1 MAKSSAAAPRR
12 PSEQAALVAQ
22 RARDRKRSIRKKVGF
37 WRSLGRD
44 NRLFP
49 RKLVVTRDGR
59 WMIGIAI
66 LLGVGA
72 VNTGNNLMYL
82 VLSLLISII
91 SISGALSELDLRGLA
106 VKRHHVRELALGEA
120 SVLRSEV
127 HNNKSRA
134 ALHVE
139 VDEVVDTDE
148 LEMRAG
154 LVLHLAA
161 QEVGSCFTVVRPLR
175 RGPIASAGIRVS
187 TTYPFGF
194 ARKSIVIEEPSTFLV
209 LPEVA
214 VVDLGLRG
222 GGGRGELERSPK
234 AGQGTELR
242 GLRDFR
248 PGDANRDLHW
258 KVSARRGRMIARE
271 WEAEAARVAWV
282 DFVHLSPLA
291 APGPEAANGKALDVA
306 CATVA
311 GVCAALLELELV
323 VGLRTLQ
330 GLVEP
335 AAAGDGTQLLQL
347 RRQLAWLSYADQTPP
362 MSWPLDDDA
371 WLARVYAADAV
382 RARVATSQ
390 SVAFAAGEGR
400 AAGERIQV
408 VFASRAAV
416 TVLGAPPTLRV
427 VLDDDGALLRVE
439 RVEQAAAGE
448 AA

>member
-1 MAKSSAAAPRR
+1 MAKARGAAQRR
-12 PSEQAALVAQ
+12 PAEQAALVDQ
-22 RARDRKRSIRKKVGF
+22 RARDRKRALRRKVGF

-49 RKLVVTRDGR
+49 RKLDVTRDGR
-59 WMIGIAI
+59 WMIGMAI
-66 LLGVGA
+66 LLGIGA

-91 SISGALSELDLRGLA
+91 SISGTLSELDLRGLA
-106 VKRHHVRELALGEA
+106 VRRHHLRELAVGEA
-120 SVLRSEV
+120 SVLRAEV
-127 HNNKSRA
+127 HNNKGRG

-139 VDEVVDTDE
+139 IDEVVDDDE

-154 LVLHLAA
+154 LILHLAPR
-161 QEVGSCFTVVRPLR
+161 ESGSCFTVVRPRR
-175 RGPIASAGIRVS
+175 RGPIGSAGIRIS

-194 ARKSIVIEEPSTFLV
+194 ARKSIVIEEPSTFLA
-209 LPEVA
+209 LPEVLP
-214 VVDLGLRG
+214 VELGLRG

-234 AGQGTELR
+234 AGHGNELR

-271 WEAEAARVAWV
+271 WEAESARVAWV
-282 DFVHLSPLA
+282 DFVHILPATSRA
-291 APGPEAANGKALDVA
+291 EAAAVRTLDRA

-330 GLVEP
+330 GIVEP
-335 AAAGDGTQLLQL
+335 APRGDGGQLLAL
-347 RRQLAWLSYADQTPP
+347 RRQLAWIWYADEAPP
-362 MSWPLDDDA
+362 LGWPLDDDA
-371 WLARVYAADAV
+371 WLARVHAADAL
-382 RARVATSQ
+382 RERLKGSN

-400 AAGERIQV
+400 AAGERVQV
-408 VFASRAAV
+408 VFASRLSVAVVGAAS
-416 TVLGAPPTLRV
+416 TLRV

-439 RVEQAAAGE
+439 RVERAAPGE

>member
-1 MAKSSAAAPRR
+1 MARIREVTQRR
-12 PSEQAALVAQ
+12 PPAQAALVEQ
-22 RARDRKRSIRKKVGF
+22 RARDRKRALRKKVGF

-49 RKLVVTRDGR
+49 RKLDVTRDGR

-91 SISGALSELDLRGLA
+91 SISGTLSELDLRGLA
-106 VKRHHVRELALGEA
+106 VKRHHLRELGLGEA
-120 SVLRSEV
+120 SVLRAEV
-127 HNNKSRA
+127 HNNKGRA

-139 VDEVVDTDE
+139 VDEVVDADE

-154 LVLHLAA
+154 LVLHLAP
-161 QEVGSCFTVVRPLR
+161 QEIASCFTVVRPKR
-175 RGPIASAGIRVS
+175 RGPIGSAGMRIS

-194 ARKSIVIEEPSTFLV
+194 ARKSIVIEEPTTFLV
-209 LPEVA
+209 LPEVTP
-214 VVDLGLRG
+214 VELGL
-222 GGGRGELERSPK
+222 GGGRGLGELERSPK
-234 AGQGTELR
+234 AGQGNELR

-258 KVSARRGRMIARE
+258 KVSARRGRLIARE

-282 DFVHLSPLA
+282 DFVHIRHGLHGADDA
-291 APGPEAANGKALDVA
+291 AAQRALDAA

-311 GVCAALLELELV
+311 GVCAALLDLELV

-330 GLVEP
+330 GIVEP
-335 AAAGDGTQLLQL
+335 APAGDGGQLLQL
-347 RRQLAWLSYADQTPP
+347 RRQLAWLTFADQRPP
-362 MSWPLDDDA
+362 LSWRLDDDA
-371 WLARVYAADAV
+371 WLTRVFAADAQ
-382 RARVATSQ
+382 RDRLSASN
-390 SVAFAAGEGR
+390 SVAFSAGEGR
-400 AAGERIQV
+400 SAGERIQV

-416 TVLGAPPTLRV
+416 AVLGAPPTLRV
-427 VLDDDGALLRVE
+427 LLDDQGELLRIERVE
-439 RVEQAAAGE
+439 RAAAGE